1 MLSLSK
7 STETPPASP
16 AKASGTRSKLFS
28 DLFKTDG
35 AVIID
40 RPPEKTSFKGCPSIS
55 FSREDIEVFS
65 RRFRFALIGRFR
77 RRPPLSVVRNFLTR
91 LGLVG
96 GFTVGEL
103 NSNAVLINFEHDE
116 DYQRFFLRKTWTL
129 GRDIMTVTKWS
140 PNLRLEEDS
149 PIVPVWITIPNLPIH
164 LHDQKALF
172 CITSTLGKPL
182 KVDNATLT
190 FARPKAARVC
200 IEVDV
205 SKTLHQ
211 RIHVKHVD
219 EDLLFQVLYEDPP
232 SFCSSCHR
240 LGHTPNSC
248 KPEKLLE
255 REVVDAVPPMK
266 DKGKGVSNDWTT
278 VHRKGKPPKSK
289 VTWVQKPSMPQV
301 KPCMPCHEE
310 SSKAGARRRPEVHF
324 IGSKE
329 VIFLD
334 NNGLAY
340 SSFDPTNPV
349 LEPTSSQNV
358 SLDLGTNLAFKLGLN
373 GFLSVANNKIW
384 FLWDQSKFEV
394 LDVLDHGQITHFK
407 LRDVLNNFS
416 FTISGI
422 YGSHSTAER
431 KALWNHI
438 EAFNNSSLLPWCL
451 GGDFNT
457 ISDLLHHKGAR
468 LPDLEA
474 IDDFSSYISNC
485 NLLDCNFS
493 GPSFTWHGVRSNGN
507 VWRRLD
513 RVFFNAGWADHWDNM
528 YMHHLAKGGSDHC
541 PILFSSKLVVKD
553 IPKSFRFQ
561 NMWLLREDFIQFC
574 KDSWEEIP
582 VFGGMRCLFNKLQH
596 LKAKLSS
603 WNKDQFGN
611 VFDKVKE
618 AEEEASKA
626 EILFEENPSSE
637 NKILLNQRK
646 AHLAEMTNMEFIF
659 WKQKCNLKWLQE
671 GDANTRFFH
680 NLVKNRR
687 RHQQINW
694 LLNDEGKIIDKPDE
708 MEKLVVHHYTTLLN
722 QAEPSA
728 SPDLYE
734 QFLDAIPSLV
744 DQTHNDYLMC
754 LPTEEEIKLIIWE
767 MDPNSAAG
775 QMTINYG
782 KSSFMSGSKFNSL
795 TITKLEKLLMMPHK
809 GFPFTYLGV
818 PIDLGITKKS
828 HCSFLIQSFDNKLNG
843 WFQKNLDQAGR
854 LVLIKH
860 VLNTIPNYFLAA
872 NTIPKAISHL
882 LEQKMARFWWGGGTS
897 KHHWICW
904 EKLCYPKEE
913 GGLGIRDLNSL
924 ENAFSL
930 KLWWKFYQDNGLW
943 AKLMRAKYWRNGDI
957 FETLTDSP
965 IWKRISR
972 ADETAS
978 NACSFNEDGSGLQRP
993 MDYFPSNLL
1002 LISADLKSPKIR
1014 LPAAL
1019 YLPFLSSS
1027 SINQHFM
1034 SWWLRGNNNNIHG
1047 FLRLHLPGIICWHI
1061 WKELNDLLY
1070 ENKSALNLR
1079 SLVESISMFVRQW
1092 LLAKTPKRLWTTD
1105 PWLAAKRLLPSFPK
1119 APKVR
1124 VVKWLAPPKG
1134 RLKINID
1141 ASFTPMSKRGAAIL
1155 RDDEGRFVRAAS
1167 FLISG
1172 STPYQAE
1179 LDAAIKGIQWA
1190 LSFHPLLVYETDAL
1204 GILRRLGH
1212 YTHYAF
1218 SPFPIDFLAKLIF
1231 ENDILKSHT
1240 LREGFIGFVL
1250 AGGRFKFNARRFSRI
1265 GFLTC
1270 SSVGATTCT
1279 IGIGWIKEAG
1289 M

>member
-1 MLSLSK
+1 
-7 STETPPASP
+7 
-16 AKASGTRSKLFS
+16 
-28 DLFKTDG
+28 
-35 AVIID
+35 
-40 RPPEKTSFKGCPSIS
+40 
-55 FSREDIEVFS
+55 
-65 RRFRFALIGRFR
+65 
-77 RRPPLSVVRNFLTR
+77 
-91 LGLVG
+91 
-96 GFTVGEL
+96 
-103 NSNAVLINFEHDE
+103 
-116 DYQRFFLRKTWTL
+116 
-129 GRDIMTVTKWS
+129 MTVTKWS
-140 PNLRLEEDS
+140 PNLRPEEDS

-172 CITSTLGKPL
+172 CITPTLGKPL

-219 EDLLFQVLYEDPP
+219 EDLFFQVLYEDPP

-248 KPEKLLE
+248 KPEKLPE
-255 REVVDAVPPMK
+255 RQVVDDVPPMK
-266 DKGKGVSNDWTT
+266 DKGKGVLNDWTT
-278 VHRKGKPPKSK
+278 VHRMGKPPKSK
-289 VTWVQKPSMPQV
+289 VTWVQKPFMPQV
-301 KPCMPCHEE
+301 NPCMPCHEE
-310 SSKAGARRRPEVHF
+310 SFKAGARRRPEVHF

-340 SSFDPTNPV
+340 IFFDPTNPV
-349 LEPTSSQNV
+349 VEPTSSQNV
-358 SLDLGTNLAFKLGLN
+358 SLDL
-373 GFLSVANNKIW
+373 
-384 FLWDQSKFEV
+384 
-394 LDVLDHGQITHFK
+394 
-407 LRDVLNNFS
+407 
-416 FTISGI
+416 
-422 YGSHSTAER
+422 
-431 KALWNHI
+431 
-438 EAFNNSSLLPWCL
+438 
-451 GGDFNT
+451 
-457 ISDLLHHKGAR
+457 
-468 LPDLEA
+468 
-474 IDDFSSYISNC
+474 
-485 NLLDCNFS
+485 
-493 GPSFTWHGVRSNGN
+493 
-507 VWRRLD
+507 
-513 RVFFNAGWADHWDNM
+513 
-528 YMHHLAKGGSDHC
+528 
-541 PILFSSKLVVKD
+541 
-553 IPKSFRFQ
+553 
-561 NMWLLREDFIQFC
+561 
-574 KDSWEEIP
+574 
-582 VFGGMRCLFNKLQH
+582 
-596 LKAKLSS
+596 
-603 WNKDQFGN
+603 
-611 VFDKVKE
+611 VKE

-646 AHLAEMTNMEFIF
+646 AHLAEMTNREFIF

-694 LLNDEGKIIDKPDE
+694 LLNDEGKIVDKPDE

-744 DQTHNDYLMC
+744 DQRHNDYLMC

-775 QMTINYG
+775 
-782 KSSFMSGSKFNSL
+782 
-795 TITKLEKLLMMPHK
+795 P
-809 GFPFTYLGV
+809 
-818 PIDLGITKKS
+818 D
-828 HCSFLIQSFDNKLNG
+828 
-843 WFQKNLDQAGR
+843 
-854 LVLIKH
+854 
-860 VLNTIPNYFLAA
+860 
-872 NTIPKAISHL
+872 
-882 LEQKMARFWWGGGTS
+882 
-897 KHHWICW
+897 
-904 EKLCYPKEE
+904 
-913 GGLGIRDLNSL
+913 
-924 ENAFSL
+924 
-930 KLWWKFYQDNGLW
+930 DNGLW

-957 FETLTDSP
+957 FETLTDSFV
-965 IWKRISR
+965 WKRISR
-972 ADETAS
+972 ANETAS
-978 NACSFNEDGSGLQRP
+978 NACSFNEDGSVVWSPEANGLFSIKSAFDLCRPASPSAASFKHLWMKPQNAKVGVFTWKLFKRCLPLPEYLQRLG
-993 MDYFPSNLL
+993 FQLPSICPFCKEDS
-1002 LISADLKSPKIR
+1002 LISKHVFIDSPQIMEIWR
-1014 LPAAL
+1014 YFSACLG
-1019 YLPFLSSS
+1019 FLHSSSS

-1034 SWWLRGNNNNIHG
+1034 NWWLRGNNNNNIHG

-1092 LLAKTPKRLWTTD
+1092 LLVKTPKRLWTTY
-1105 PWLAAKRLLPSFPK
+1105 PWLAAKQLLPSFPK

-1124 VVKWLAPPKG
+1124 VVKWLAPSKG

-1141 ASFTPMSKRGAAIL
+1141 ASFTPMSRRGAAIL

-1204 GILRRLGH
+1204 EILRRLGH

-1218 SPFPIDFLAKLIF
+1218 SPFPIDILAKLIF

-1240 LREGFIGFVL
+1240 LREGNHPADLL
-1250 AGGRFKFNARRFSRI
+1250 AKEDRLKD
-1265 GFLTC
+1265 C
-1270 SSVGATTCT
+1270 SL
-1279 IGIGWIKEAG
+1279 I
-1289 M
+1289 